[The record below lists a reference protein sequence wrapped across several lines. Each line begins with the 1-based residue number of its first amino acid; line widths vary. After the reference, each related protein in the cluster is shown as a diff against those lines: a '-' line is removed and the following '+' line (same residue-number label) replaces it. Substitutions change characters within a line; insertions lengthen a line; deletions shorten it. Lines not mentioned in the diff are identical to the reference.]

1 MKRAEIY
8 HWTYQLLRC
17 GMILFWLYVG
27 MDKIWIHDAFELSL
41 VHQPLIGAFAPVLS
55 WLMPLLEIS
64 LAVLLFMPLKKLE
77 YLGWS
82 VSLLLIL
89 IFSIYIA
96 LGVFGILKNAPCMCS
111 SFLTNVNRI
120 THLWINALL
129 FILTL
134 AGLFLSRKT
143 SNKTVQHIQNK
154 SHKNRINLFLL
165 FFIVIVIGHVQA
177 LLKGKSKNAFD
188 YPMQGAPFP
197 NELVEGLQ

>member
-1 MKRAEIY
+1 MKRDKIY

-17 GMILFWLYVG
+17 GIILFWLYVG

-41 VHQPLIGAFAPVLS
+41 VHQPLIGSFAPVLS

-64 LAVLLFMPLKKLE
+64 LAVLLFMPHKKLE
-77 YLGWS
+77 RLGWS

-143 SNKTVQHIQNK
+143 SNKTAKRIQNNRY
-154 SHKNRINLFLL
+154 KNRINLFLL
-165 FFIVIVIGHVQA
+165 LFIVIVIGHVQV

>member
-1 MKRAEIY
+1 
-8 HWTYQLLRC
+8 
-17 GMILFWLYVG
+17 MILFWLYVG

-41 VHQPLIGAFAPVLS
+41 VHQPLIGSFAPVLS

>member
-17 GMILFWLYVG
+17 GMIFFWLYVG

-41 VHQPLIGAFAPVLS
+41 VHQPIIGVFAPVLS
-55 WLMPLLEIS
+55 WLMPMLEIS

-96 LGVFGILKNAPCMCS
+96 LGVFGVLKDAPCMCS

-129 FILTL
+129 FMLSL
-134 AGLFLSRKT
+134 VGFFLSSKP
-143 SNKTVQHIQNK
+143 SHKIAQNAQNK
-154 SHKNRINLFLL
+154 QHKNRINLFLL

-177 LLKGKSKNAFD
+177 LLRGKSKNAFD

-197 NELVEGLQ
+197 SELVEGLQ

>member
-1 MKRAEIY
+1 MKRDKIY

-41 VHQPLIGAFAPVLS
+41 VHQPLIGLFAPVLS

-64 LAVLLFMPLKKLE
+64 LAVLLFMPNKKLE
-77 YLGWS
+77 YWGWIL
-82 VSLLLIL
+82 SLLLIL
-89 IFSIYIA
+89 IFSVYIA
-96 LGVFGILKNAPCMCS
+96 LGVFGVLKDAPCMCS

-120 THLWINALL
+120 THLWINGIL
-129 FILTL
+129 FILSFIGFLTRTKSLHKATQL
-134 AGLFLSRKT
+134 AK
-143 SNKTVQHIQNK
+143 NKDYKNK
-154 SHKNRINLFLL
+154 SYLFLL
-165 FFIVIVIGHVQA
+165 FLIVVAIGHVQA

-197 NELVEGLQ
+197 SELVEGLQ

>member
-1 MKRAEIY
+1 MITDKIY
-8 HWTYQLLRC
+8 HWAYQLLRS

-41 VHQPLIGAFAPVLS
+41 VRQPLIGAFAPILS

-64 LAVLLFMPLKKLE
+64 LAVLLFMPNKKLE

-96 LGVFGILKNAPCMCS
+96 LGVFGLLKDAPCMCS

-120 THLWINALL
+120 THLWINGLL
-129 FILTL
+129 FILSLTGFFMSSKP
-134 AGLFLSRKT
+134 A
-143 SNKTVQHIQNK
+143 NKTYQRTQNK
-154 SHKNRINLFLL
+154 RHKNRLNLFLL
-165 FFIVIVIGHVQA
+165 FFIIIAIGHVQA
-177 LLKGKSKNAFD
+177 LLKGRSKNAFY

-197 NELVEGLQ
+197 SELVEGLQ

>member
-1 MKRAEIY
+1 MRGDKIY
-8 HWTYQLLRC
+8 HWTYKIIRC

-41 VHQPLIGAFAPVLS
+41 VHQPIIGAFAPVLS

-64 LAVLLFMPLKKLE
+64 LAVLLFMPSKKLE

-82 VSLLLIL
+82 LSLLLIL

-96 LGVFGILKNAPCMCS
+96 LGVFGVLKDAPCMCS

-129 FILTL
+129 FMLSL
-134 AGLFLSRKT
+134 AGFFISSKT
-143 SNKTVQHIQNK
+143 SNRITQHIINK
-154 SHKNRINLFLL
+154 RHKSRINLFLL
-165 FFIVIVIGHVQA
+165 FFIIIVIGHVQA
-177 LLKGKSKNAFD
+177 LLRGKSKNAFD

-197 NELVEGLQ
+197 NDFVEGLQ